1 MKKLIL
7 LFAIIALTLAVN
19 IRKDQ
24 SPIDSE
30 NGLQK
35 NKIIKIGLER
45 REVTSDKKREN
56 FEFVKMHQKYLYG
69 NDEDFFANLKYF
81 LIIYHK
87 VLMIHLNKKLDK
99 NYNLKLIQNKNSMH
113 PLYKKYLKE
122 SLKNPLLEF
131 NQKLRKLICTIS
143 KILNSSDN
151 LPWLT
156 HPTLLTYHYHH

>member
-56 FEFVKMHQKYLYG
+56 FEFVKM
-69 NDEDFFANLKYF
+69 N
-81 LIIYHK
+81 
-87 VLMIHLNKKLDK
+87 
-99 NYNLKLIQNKNSMH
+99 
-113 PLYKKYLKE
+113 
-122 SLKNPLLEF
+122 
-131 NQKLRKLICTIS
+131 
-143 KILNSSDN
+143 
-151 LPWLT
+151 
-156 HPTLLTYHYHH
+156 